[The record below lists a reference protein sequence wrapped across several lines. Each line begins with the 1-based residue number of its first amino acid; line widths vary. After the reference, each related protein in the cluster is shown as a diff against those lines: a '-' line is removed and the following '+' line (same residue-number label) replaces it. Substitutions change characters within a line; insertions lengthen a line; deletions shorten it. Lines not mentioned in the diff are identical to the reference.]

1 MIEQLQA
8 LVPRRCLSRYEAM
21 AVAELQ
27 AARLRRALK
36 IDEACFSD
44 EDLRALPTVRVEPV
58 NGLGVSGATRRVGNL
73 WIILVNQGESEVR
86 QRFTIAHEIKHIL
99 DDQATVHLHRRGLL
113 ASGQSWLTERIC
125 DYFAANLLMPR
136 LWVKRAW
143 VNTSQDSMK
152 LARMFDVSADA
163 MRFRLE
169 QLGLA
174 DPVLRCSSP
183 EFDPVQLP
191 ARAAA

>member
-44 EDLRALPTVRVEPV
+44 KDLRALPTVRVEPV

-73 WIILVNQGESEVR
+73 WIILVNQGEAEVR

-113 ASGQSWLTERIC
+113 ASGQNWLTERIC
-125 DYFAANLLMPR
+125 NYFAANLLMPR

-143 VNTSQDSMK
+143 VSTSQDPMQ
-152 LARMFDVSADA
+152 LARLFEVSADA

-174 DPVLRCSSP
+174 DPVLRCASP

-191 ARAAA
+191 ARASA

>member
-1 MIEQLQA
+1 MIEQLQE
-8 LVPRRCLSRYEAM
+8 LVPRRRLSRGEAI

-27 AARLRRALK
+27 AARLRRALR
-36 IDEACFSD
+36 IDDACFSD

-73 WIILVNQGESEVR
+73 WIILVNQDEAEVR

-113 ASGQSWLTERIC
+113 ASGQNWLTERIC

-136 LWVKRAW
+136 LWMKRAW
-143 VNTSQDSMK
+143 VSATQDPME
-152 LARMFDVSADA
+152 LARLFDVSVDA
-163 MRFRLE
+163 VRIRLE
-169 QLGLA
+169 QLGLS
-174 DPVLRCSSP
+174 DPVQRCSSP